1 MRGTLPPDK
10 VRGRFPAAAL
20 KCALVVILPIL
31 LCSLAG
37 CSKIWSARDERK
49 PPLPSEVRKKSKSSP
64 PPVNQALASYAAP
77 ARIAL
82 LEDKSVNESSGVVA
96 SRRTAGLF
104 WTHND
109 SGDGPYLYAFDRA
122 GRKRGVWRV
131 EGAQAR
137 DWEDIAAGPGP
148 SSGRAY
154 LYVAD
159 TGDNDRAR
167 AQVTIYRLPEPEVSD
182 ADASSD
188 RKNPRP
194 TAAAEAI
201 RLKYPDGRHDAE
213 TLLVHPKTGDL
224 YVVTKDIAVAGI
236 YKLAAPFS
244 SKEVNTL
251 ARVGELR
258 VPALFA
264 GLLTG
269 GDISPDGT
277 RVVLCDY
284 LAAYEL
290 TLPAAAPAGG
300 FDAIWKQTPVVINLG
315 EREQGEAV
323 CYGADGSSVLA
334 TSEKRPAPLIE
345 VKRRK

>member
-1 MRGTLPPDK
+1 MLPTDK
-10 VRGRFPAAAL
+10 VRGRFPFATL
-20 KCALVVILPIL
+20 RCALVL
-31 LCSLAG
+31 LLAICSCPLAG
-37 CSKIWSARDERK
+37 CGKVWDTSRGQTP
-49 PPLPSEVRKKSKSSP
+49 PPLPSEVRKLSKSAP
-64 PPVNQALASYAAP
+64 PVVNQARAPYAAP
-77 ARIAL
+77 ARIAK

-96 SRRTAGLF
+96 SRRNRGLF

-109 SGDGPYLYAFDRA
+109 SGDGPNLYAFDRE

-131 EGAQAR
+131 EGAQAV

-148 SSGRAY
+148 EPGRAY
-154 LYVAD
+154 LYVGD

-167 AQVTIYRLPEPEVSD
+167 EQVTVYRVPEPQVSD
-182 ADASSD
+182 ADAASD

-194 TAAAEAI
+194 TEAAEAI

-213 TLLVHPKTGDL
+213 TLLVHPRTADI
-224 YVVTKDIAVAGI
+224 YVVTKSPAVAGV
-236 YKLAAPFS
+236 YKLAAPYS
-244 SKEVNTL
+244 TKQVNTL
-251 ARVGELR
+251 ALVTELR

-300 FDAIWKQTPVVINLG
+300 FDAVWKQTPLAIDLG
-315 EREQGEAV
+315 EREQGEGI
-323 CYGADGSSVLA
+323 CYGEDGSSVLA
-334 TSEKRPAPLIE
+334 TSEKRPTPLIE
-345 VKRRK
+345 VKRHK